1 MTVALLSKGW
11 FDSPDMSALESVYRA
26 TFEDAV
32 RLLSI
37 EKASL

>member
-1 MTVALLSKGW
+1 MILTLLEKGW
-11 FDSPDMSALESVYRA
+11 FTEAGKTAVESVYRSQ
-26 TFEDAV
+26 FEDAV